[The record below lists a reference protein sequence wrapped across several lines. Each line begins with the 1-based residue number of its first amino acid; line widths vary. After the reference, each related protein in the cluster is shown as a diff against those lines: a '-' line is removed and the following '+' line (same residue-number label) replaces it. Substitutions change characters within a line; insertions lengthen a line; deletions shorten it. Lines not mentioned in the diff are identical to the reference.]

1 MKLNKFWFGFL
12 LGLCPFIITE
22 AFRSAFIARGY
33 YALGGEFFTLIL
45 PVLIIQWRISTVQK
59 IRYERKHNDRK

>member
-1 MKLNKFWFGFL
+1 MRLNNFFFGLL

-22 AFRSAFIARGY
+22 AFRFAFIERGY

-45 PVLIIQWRISTVQK
+45 PLLILQWRIYTVQNK
-59 IRYERKHNDRK
+59 KK